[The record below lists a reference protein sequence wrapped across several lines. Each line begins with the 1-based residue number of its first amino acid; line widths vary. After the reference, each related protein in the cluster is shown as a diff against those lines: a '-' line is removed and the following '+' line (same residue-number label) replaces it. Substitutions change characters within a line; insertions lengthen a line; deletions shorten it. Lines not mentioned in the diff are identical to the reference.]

1 VRGAGWKREYRGG
14 GGVKKSVGRKSDNGK
29 QRLIARRI
37 IGGQGIETARGDEKG
52 EKKKTA
58 FSATNPEERRHK
70 G

>member
-1 VRGAGWKREYRGG
+1 M
-14 GGVKKSVGRKSDNGK
+14 KKSVGRKSDNGK